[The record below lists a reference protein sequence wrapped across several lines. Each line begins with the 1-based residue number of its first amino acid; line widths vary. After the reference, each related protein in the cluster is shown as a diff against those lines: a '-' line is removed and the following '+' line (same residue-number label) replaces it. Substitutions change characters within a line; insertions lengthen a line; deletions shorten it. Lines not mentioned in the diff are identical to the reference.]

1 LHPLLSKDVVFD
13 EIKIGYKYMRQT
25 KEPVK
30 TKIDIF
36 LPSSKEQHIPNS
48 IGVQNNKTVEL
59 PSLSATFVDGNRGSD
74 NEAIEVPYEESTI
87 SNLAQQ
93 KEKPQQKILRQ

>member
-1 LHPLLSKDVVFD
+1 
-13 EIKIGYKYMRQT
+13 
-25 KEPVK
+25 
-30 TKIDIF
+30 
-36 LPSSKEQHIPNS
+36 
-48 IGVQNNKTVEL
+48 VEL

-93 KEKPQQKILRQ
+93 KEKSQQKILRQ